1 VNDQEQSTVK
11 VPEKS
16 TCNDVVEVN
25 AAYKTYTKKVVYY
38 KRVYSNGKYR
48 YVKAYRYVKSYK
60 KVKASSKTSTK
71 TYSTSSKYR
80 KTYYKKVVYYKRVYS
95 KGKYR
100 YVKAYRYVKSYTY
113 VKKTYTTYSG
123 VATVDSESKEATI
136 LRGAA
141 RYGYSG
147 AAHDGATMEKIG
159 AGDCWAMSDYL
170 QTKFSTAGIKSR
182 VVQYANGY
190 SSRHRSV
197 QLYQNNKWLD
207 VPYKQYGVN
216 QMFSAQSSKPG
227 MTVITGG

>member
-1 VNDQEQSTVK
+1 MNDQEPSTVK
-11 VPEKS
+11 VQEKS
-16 TCNDVVEVN
+16 TGNDIVEVN
-25 AAYKTYTKKVVYY
+25 AAYKTYYKKVVYY

-60 KVKASSKTSTK
+60 YVKAASQTSTK
-71 TYSTSSKYR
+71 TYSTSKYR

-100 YVKAYRYVKSYTY
+100 YVKAYRYVKSYKY
-113 VKKTYTTYSG
+113 IKETYTYCG
-123 VATVDSESKEATI
+123 VATVASDSQEAII
-136 LRGAA
+136 LRGAT
-141 RYGYSG
+141 RYRYSG

-170 QTKFSTAGIKSR
+170 QTKFSKAGVKSR
-182 VVQYANGY
+182 IVQYANGY

-207 VPYKQYGVN
+207 VPYKQYGIN

-227 MTVITGG
+227 MTVITG

>member
-1 VNDQEQSTVK
+1 MNDQEQSTVK

-16 TCNDVVEVN
+16 ACNDVVEVN
-25 AAYKTYTKKVVYY
+25 AAYKTYT
-38 KRVYSNGKYR
+38 
-48 YVKAYRYVKSYK
+48 
-60 KVKASSKTSTK
+60 
-71 TYSTSSKYR
+71 
-80 KTYYKKVVYYKRVYS
+80 KKVVYYKRVYS

-100 YVKAYRYVKSYTY
+100 YVKAYRYVKSYKY
-113 VKKTYTTYSG
+113 VKKIYTTYSG
-123 VATVDSESKEATI
+123 TATVASDSGEATI

-141 RYGYSG
+141 QYGYSG

-170 QTKFSTAGIKSR
+170 QTKFSKAGIQSR

-207 VPYKQYGVN
+207 VPYKQYGIN